1 MRPTMPVS
9 PTRVLTSLAVAA
21 ALAALTAC
29 SSAPADEPASEEAA
43 ADTADTAGDGGAEG
57 VEIATVLGDGVDV
70 HAEPGGEEVLHTL
83 ASPNDFGVER
93 AFLVERNEGEWLQV
107 LLPVRPNGS
116 TGWVRS
122 EEVSLTSTGYR
133 VEVDTG
139 DFAFT
144 VFDGDEQVRTG
155 VIGTGE
161 GETPTP
167 EGRYYFT
174 ELLQPPDPEGPTGL
188 RLRPER
194 VLRDVGDVRGR
205 ARPARRARHQ
215 RRGRPGPPGQP
226 RVRPG
231 LQRGHHLDGREPADR
246 HPGRDLRVSRPAPDR
261 RAGRYPAHTNHT
273 RGLPCV

>member
-1 MRPTMPVS
+1 MPVS
-9 PTRVLTSLAVAA
+9 PTRALTSLAAAA
-21 ALAALTAC
+21 ALVALTAC
-29 SSAPADEPASEEAA
+29 SSATADEPASEEEPVDAA
-43 ADTADTAGDGGAEG
+43 GNGVEG
-57 VEIATVLGDGVDV
+57 VEIATVVGDGIDV

-122 EEVSLTSTGYR
+122 DEVWLTSTEYR

-144 VFDGDEQVRTG
+144 VFDGDEEVRTG

-174 ELLQPPDPEGPTGL
+174 ELLQPPDPEGPYGVYAFGL
-188 RLRPER
+188 SGFSETLETFA
-194 VLRDVGDVRGR
+194 GG
-205 ARPARRARHQ
+205 
-215 RRGRPGPPGQP
+215 PGQLA
-226 RVRPG
+226 VHG
-231 LQRGHHLDGREPADR
+231 TNDEDALGREIS
-246 HPGRDLRVSRPAPDR
+246 HGCVRVSNEDITWMAE
-261 RAGRYPAHTNHT
+261 N
-273 RGLPCV
+273 LPIGTPVEISG

>member
-9 PTRVLTSLAVAA
+9 PTRALTSLAVAA
-21 ALAALTAC
+21 ALTALTAC

-43 ADTADTAGDGGAEG
+43 ADTADTAGSGGAEG

-70 HAEPGGEEVLHTL
+70 HAEPGGGEVLHTL

-93 AFLVERNEGEWLQV
+93 AFLVESNEGEWLQV

-122 EEVSLTSTGYR
+122 EEVSLTTTGYR

-139 DFAFT
+139 DFEFT
-144 VFDGDEQVRTG
+144 VFDGDEEVRTG

-174 ELLQPPDPEGPTGL
+174 ELLQPPDPEGPYGVYAFGL
-188 RLRPER
+188 SGFSETLETFA
-194 VLRDVGDVRGR
+194 GG
-205 ARPARRARHQ
+205 
-215 RRGRPGPPGQP
+215 PGQLA
-226 RVRPG
+226 VHG
-231 LQRGHHLDGREPADR
+231 TNDEDALGR
-246 HPGRDLRVSRPAPDR
+246 RVSHGCVRVSNEDITWMAE
-261 RAGRYPAHTNHT
+261 N
-273 RGLPCV
+273 LPIGTPVEISG

>member
-1 MRPTMPVS
+1 MRPTTPAR
-9 PTRVLTSLAVAA
+9 PNRALTLLTVA

-29 SSAPADEPASEEAA
+29 SSATADEPASEEAPVDA
-43 ADTADTAGDGGAEG
+43 ADNGVEG
-57 VEIATVLGDGVDV
+57 VEIATVVGDGIDV

-122 EEVSLTSTGYR
+122 DEVSLTSTDYR

-144 VFDGDEQVRTG
+144 VFDGDEEVRTG

-174 ELLQPPDPEGPTGL
+174 ELLQPPDPEGPYGVYAFGL
-188 RLRPER
+188 SGFSETLETFA
-194 VLRDVGDVRGR
+194 GG
-205 ARPARRARHQ
+205 
-215 RRGRPGPPGQP
+215 PGQLA
-226 RVRPG
+226 VHG
-231 LQRGHHLDGREPADR
+231 TNDEEALGREVS
-246 HPGRDLRVSRPAPDR
+246 HGCVRVSNEDITWMAE
-261 RAGRYPAHTNHT
+261 N
-273 RGLPCV
+273 LPIGTPVEISG

>member
-1 MRPTMPVS
+1 MRPTTPAR
-9 PTRVLTSLAVAA
+9 PNRALTLLTVA

-29 SSAPADEPASEEAA
+29 SSATADEPASEEAPVDA
-43 ADTADTAGDGGAEG
+43 ADNGVEG
-57 VEIATVLGDGVDV
+57 VEIATVVGDGIDV

-122 EEVSLTSTGYR
+122 DEVSLTSTDYR

-144 VFDGDEQVRTG
+144 VFDGDEEVRTG

-174 ELLQPPDPEGPTGL
+174 ELLQPPDPEGPYGVYAFGL
-188 RLRPER
+188 SGFSETLETFA
-194 VLRDVGDVRGR
+194 GG
-205 ARPARRARHQ
+205 
-215 RRGRPGPPGQP
+215 PGQLA
-226 RVRPG
+226 VHG
-231 LQRGHHLDGREPADR
+231 TNDEDALGR
-246 HPGRDLRVSRPAPDR
+246 RVSHGCVRVSNEDITWMAE
-261 RAGRYPAHTNHT
+261 N
-273 RGLPCV
+273 LPIGTPVEISA

>member
-1 MRPTMPVS
+1 MRPTTPAR
-9 PTRVLTSLAVAA
+9 PTRALTFLTAA
-21 ALAALTAC
+21 ALTALTAC
-29 SSAPADEPASEEAA
+29 SSATADEPASEGSA
-43 ADTADTAGDGGAEG
+43 ADTDGNGVEG
-57 VEIATVLGDGVDV
+57 VEIATVLGDGIDV

-93 AFLVERNEGEWLQV
+93 AFLVERDEGEWLQV

-122 EEVSLTSTGYR
+122 DEVSLTTTEYR

-144 VFDGDEQVRTG
+144 VFDGDEEVRTG

-174 ELLQPPDPEGPTGL
+174 ELLQPPDPEGPYGVYAFGL
-188 RLRPER
+188 SGFSETLETFA
-194 VLRDVGDVRGR
+194 GG
-205 ARPARRARHQ
+205 
-215 RRGRPGPPGQP
+215 PGQLA
-226 RVRPG
+226 VHG
-231 LQRGHHLDGREPADR
+231 TNDEDALGRQVS
-246 HPGRDLRVSRPAPDR
+246 HGCVRVSNEDITWMAE
-261 RAGRYPAHTNHT
+261 N
-273 RGLPCV
+273 LPIGTPVEISA

>member
-1 MRPTMPVS
+1 MPVS
-9 PTRVLTSLAVAA
+9 PTRALTSLAATV

-29 SSAPADEPASEEAA
+29 SSATADEPASEEAPVDA
-43 ADTADTAGDGGAEG
+43 AGNGVEG
-57 VEIATVLGDGVDV
+57 VEIATVVGDGIDV

-122 EEVSLTSTGYR
+122 DDVWLTSTEYR

-144 VFDGDEQVRTG
+144 VFDGDEEVRTG

-174 ELLQPPDPEGPTGL
+174 ELLQPPDPEGPYGVYAFGL
-188 RLRPER
+188 SGFSETLETFA
-194 VLRDVGDVRGR
+194 GG
-205 ARPARRARHQ
+205 
-215 RRGRPGPPGQP
+215 PGQLA
-226 RVRPG
+226 VHG
-231 LQRGHHLDGREPADR
+231 TNDEDALGREIS
-246 HPGRDLRVSRPAPDR
+246 HGCVRVSNEDITWMAE
-261 RAGRYPAHTNHT
+261 N
-273 RGLPCV
+273 LPIGTPVEISG

>member
-9 PTRVLTSLAVAA
+9 PTRALTSLAATV

-29 SSAPADEPASEEAA
+29 SSATADEPASEEAPVDA
-43 ADTADTAGDGGAEG
+43 AGNGVEG
-57 VEIATVLGDGVDV
+57 VEIATVVGDGIDV
-70 HAEPGGEEVLHTL
+70 HTEPGGEEVLHTL

-122 EEVSLTSTGYR
+122 DDVWLTSTEYR

-144 VFDGDEQVRTG
+144 VFDGDEEVRTG

-174 ELLQPPDPEGPTGL
+174 ELLQPPDPEGPYGVYAFGL
-188 RLRPER
+188 SGFSETLETFA
-194 VLRDVGDVRGR
+194 GG
-205 ARPARRARHQ
+205 
-215 RRGRPGPPGQP
+215 PGQLA
-226 RVRPG
+226 VHG
-231 LQRGHHLDGREPADR
+231 TNDEDALGREVS
-246 HPGRDLRVSRPAPDR
+246 HGCVRVSNEDITWMAE
-261 RAGRYPAHTNHT
+261 N
-273 RGLPCV
+273 LPIGTPVEISG

>member
-1 MRPTMPVS
+1 MRPTTPAR
-9 PTRVLTSLAVAA
+9 PNRALTLLTVA

-29 SSAPADEPASEEAA
+29 SSATADEPASEEAPVDA
-43 ADTADTAGDGGAEG
+43 ADNGVEG
-57 VEIATVLGDGVDV
+57 VEIATVVGDGIDV

-122 EEVSLTSTGYR
+122 DEVSLTSTDYR

-144 VFDGDEQVRTG
+144 VFDGDEEVRTG

-174 ELLQPPDPEGPTGL
+174 ELLQPPDPEGPYGVYAFGL
-188 RLRPER
+188 SGFSETLETFA
-194 VLRDVGDVRGR
+194 GG
-205 ARPARRARHQ
+205 
-215 RRGRPGPPGQP
+215 PGQLA
-226 RVRPG
+226 VHG
-231 LQRGHHLDGREPADR
+231 TNDEEALGRQVS
-246 HPGRDLRVSRPAPDR
+246 HGCVRVSNEDITWMAE
-261 RAGRYPAHTNHT
+261 N
-273 RGLPCV
+273 LPIGTPVEISG

>member
-1 MRPTMPVS
+1 MPVS
-9 PTRVLTSLAVAA
+9 PTRALTSLAATV

-29 SSAPADEPASEEAA
+29 SSATADEPASEEAPVDA
-43 ADTADTAGDGGAEG
+43 AGNGVEG
-57 VEIATVLGDGVDV
+57 VEIATVVGDGIDV
-70 HAEPGGEEVLHTL
+70 HTEPGGEEVLHTL

-122 EEVSLTSTGYR
+122 DDVWLTSTEYR

-139 DFAFT
+139 DFEFT
-144 VFDGDEQVRTG
+144 VFDGDEEVRTG

-174 ELLQPPDPEGPTGL
+174 ELLQPPDPEGPYGVYAFGL
-188 RLRPER
+188 SGFSETLETFA
-194 VLRDVGDVRGR
+194 GG
-205 ARPARRARHQ
+205 
-215 RRGRPGPPGQP
+215 PGQLA
-226 RVRPG
+226 VHG
-231 LQRGHHLDGREPADR
+231 TNDEDALGREIS
-246 HPGRDLRVSRPAPDR
+246 HGCVRVSNEDITWMAE
-261 RAGRYPAHTNHT
+261 N
-273 RGLPCV
+273 LPIGTPVEISG

>member
-1 MRPTMPVS
+1 MPGRRS
-9 PTRVLTSLAVAA
+9 PVVPAQGLR
-21 ALAALTAC
+21 
-29 SSAPADEPASEEAA
+29 PADEPASEEAA
-43 ADTADTAGDGGAEG
+43 ADTAGNGAAEG

-70 HAEPGGEEVLHTL
+70 HAEPGGGEMLHTL

-93 AFLVERNEGEWLQV
+93 AFLVERNEGGWLQV
-107 LLPVRPNGS
+107 LLPVRPNGGTS
-116 TGWVRS
+116 WVRS

-174 ELLQPPDPEGPTGL
+174 ELLQPPDPEGPYGVYAFGL
-188 RLRPER
+188 SGFSETLETFA
-194 VLRDVGDVRGR
+194 GG
-205 ARPARRARHQ
+205 
-215 RRGRPGPPGQP
+215 PGQLA
-226 RVRPG
+226 VQG
-231 LQRGHHLDGREPADR
+231 TSDEDALGRQVS
-246 HPGRDLRVSRPAPDR
+246 HGCVRVSNEDITWMAE
-261 RAGRYPAHTNHT
+261 N
-273 RGLPCV
+273 LPIGTPVEISA

>member
-1 MRPTMPVS
+1 MPVS
-9 PTRVLTSLAVAA
+9 PTRALTSLAATV

-29 SSAPADEPASEEAA
+29 SSATADEPASEEAPVDA
-43 ADTADTAGDGGAEG
+43 SGNGVEG
-57 VEIATVLGDGVDV
+57 VEIATVVGDGIDV

-122 EEVSLTSTGYR
+122 DDVWLTSTEYR

-144 VFDGDEQVRTG
+144 VFDGDEEVRTG

-174 ELLQPPDPEGPTGL
+174 ELLQPPDPEGPYGVYAFGL
-188 RLRPER
+188 SGFSETLETFA
-194 VLRDVGDVRGR
+194 GG
-205 ARPARRARHQ
+205 
-215 RRGRPGPPGQP
+215 PGQLA
-226 RVRPG
+226 VHG
-231 LQRGHHLDGREPADR
+231 TNDEDALGRQVS
-246 HPGRDLRVSRPAPDR
+246 HGCVRVSNEDITWMAE
-261 RAGRYPAHTNHT
+261 N
-273 RGLPCV
+273 LPIGTPVEISA

>member
-1 MRPTMPVS
+1 MPVS
-9 PTRVLTSLAVAA
+9 PIRALTSLAAA
-21 ALAALTAC
+21 AVLAALTAC
-29 SSAPADEPASEEAA
+29 SSAPDGGAASEEEPVDAA
-43 ADTADTAGDGGAEG
+43 GNGVEG
-57 VEIATVLGDGVDV
+57 VEIATVVGDGVDV

-122 EEVSLTSTGYR
+122 EEVWLTSTEYR

-139 DFAFT
+139 DFEFT
-144 VFDGDEQVRTG
+144 VFDGDEEVRTG

-174 ELLQPPDPEGPTGL
+174 ELLQPPDPEGPYGVYAFGL
-188 RLRPER
+188 SGFSETLETFA
-194 VLRDVGDVRGR
+194 GG
-205 ARPARRARHQ
+205 
-215 RRGRPGPPGQP
+215 PGQLA
-226 RVRPG
+226 VHG
-231 LQRGHHLDGREPADR
+231 TNDEDALGRQIS
-246 HPGRDLRVSRPAPDR
+246 HGCVRVSNEDITWMAE
-261 RAGRYPAHTNHT
+261 N
-273 RGLPCV
+273 LPIGTPVEISG

>member
-9 PTRVLTSLAVAA
+9 PTRALTSLAAAA
-21 ALAALTAC
+21 ALVALTAC
-29 SSAPADEPASEEAA
+29 SSATADEPASEEAPVDA
-43 ADTADTAGDGGAEG
+43 AGNGVEG
-57 VEIATVLGDGVDV
+57 VEIATVVGDGIDV

-122 EEVSLTSTGYR
+122 DDVWLTSTEYR

-144 VFDGDEQVRTG
+144 VFDGDEEVRTG

-174 ELLQPPDPEGPTGL
+174 ELLQPPDPEGPYGVYAFGL
-188 RLRPER
+188 SGFSETLETFA
-194 VLRDVGDVRGR
+194 GG
-205 ARPARRARHQ
+205 
-215 RRGRPGPPGQP
+215 PGQLA
-226 RVRPG
+226 VHG
-231 LQRGHHLDGREPADR
+231 TNDEDALGREVS
-246 HPGRDLRVSRPAPDR
+246 HGCVRVSNEDITWMAE
-261 RAGRYPAHTNHT
+261 N
-273 RGLPCV
+273 LPIGTPVEISG